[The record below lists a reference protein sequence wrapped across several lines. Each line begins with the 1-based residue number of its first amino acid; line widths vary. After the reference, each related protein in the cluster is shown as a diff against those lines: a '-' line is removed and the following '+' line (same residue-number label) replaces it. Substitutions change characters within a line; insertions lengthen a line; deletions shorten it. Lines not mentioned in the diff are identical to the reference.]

1 MNQSSSLAIVLA
13 AGKGTRM
20 NQEIP
25 KPLVPING
33 KPIISWIV
41 KSFADNDIDTAL
53 VVNPKNKKYFKSFD
67 KDVELVFQEKQK
79 GTGHAVLQAL
89 ELILKYRYIY
99 VFVGDSPFIGSD
111 IILDLY
117 DEHTK
122 SNSDVTILTSI
133 FDNKKFPYAR
143 IIRNSKKDIIKVVE
157 ELSANEKEK
166 KIDELFGSHYLFKSK
181 ILIKYLTQLEPN
193 KVNGEIYFTDILN
206 VVIADDLKVKS
217 LKITDWR
224 KLVGLNSMEDIK
236 WAESQK
242 IL

>member
-25 KPLVPING
+25 KPLVPIKG

-53 VVNPKNKKYFKSFD
+53 VVNPKDKKYFKSFD
-67 KDVELVFQEKQK
+67 KDVGLVFQEKQK

-122 SNSDVTILTSI
+122 SNSDVTILTSV

-166 KIDELFGSHYLFKSK
+166 QVGELFGSHYLFKSK
-181 ILIKYLTQLEPN
+181 ILIKYLTQLKPN
-193 KVNGEIYFTDILN
+193 KINGEVYLTDILN
-206 VVIADDLKVKS
+206 EVIADDLNVKS
-217 LKITDWR
+217 LKIIDWR
-224 KLVGLNSMEDIK
+224 KLVGLNSMEDIE

>member
-53 VVNPKNKKYFKSFD
+53 VVNPKDKKYFKSFD
-67 KDVELVFQEKQK
+67 KDVGLVFQEKQK